1 MGDGSCIV
9 GTVGPVPVCPGY
21 PTRYGKKIIEETEML
36 PQEKILE
43 LAGTVEHFSHTP
55 GALKW
60 CFALSIGS
68 LMPWQCN

>member
-1 MGDGSCIV
+1 MEE
-9 GTVGPVPVCPGY
+9 
-21 PTRYGKKIIEETEML
+21 KFIEETEML

-43 LAGTVEHFSHTP
+43 LAGTVAHFSQTP